1 MGNVPDFFAIK
12 TVFGFD
18 KIPLTIAK
26 YISLKEKNNHDKKR
40 NTFVYVIS
48 Y

>member
-1 MGNVPDFFAIK
+1 MFQIFCYK
-12 TVFGFD
+12 TIFGFD